1 MLGMAEKVTELMVQN
16 EIVTGEDREIYVYGL
31 NQGIILLV
39 NILTSL
45 LLGFVFN
52 KSIEVLVF
60 LAAYIPLRS
69 YAGGY
74 HAKTPFRCYL
84 ISISMILAVIFL
96 TSINFW
102 NELIIIAVTLISA
115 LVIAFLAPVED
126 VNKTLDETERKV
138 YKKRT
143 REILI
148 FVVGVSMIFRF
159 THQVRWEISI
169 SSATWIL
176 VFMLVLQSL
185 KIKCGCRANNN
196 ILPIIKKHL

>member
-1 MLGMAEKVTELMVQN
+1 MFGMAEKVTELMVQN

-31 NQGIILLV
+31 NQGIMLLV

-52 KSIEVLVF
+52 KSIEVIVF

-74 HAKTPFRCYL
+74 HAKTPFKCYL
-84 ISISMILAVIFL
+84 ISIVMILVIIFL

-126 VNKTLDETERKV
+126 ANKPLDKMERKI
-138 YKKRT
+138 YKERT
-143 REILI
+143 QEILA
-148 FVVGVSMIFRF
+148 FVVGISMIFHF
-159 THQVRWEISI
+159 ISQVRLEISI
-169 SSATWIL
+169 NLAICVL
-176 VFMLVLQSL
+176 AFMLVARS
-185 KIKCGCRANNN
+185 
-196 ILPIIKKHL
+196 KK